1 MACPLELV
9 RAKTGNGRDEGVFKF
24 PKPPRVAADATT
36 IGESAMIAS
45 CLTGLGVLLAFVT
58 IALAGP
64 TMTESARQVPV
75 VRKVDVVVVGGSTGG
90 VAAAIAAAKGGA
102 SVFLAAPRTYVGD
115 DMAGTLRLWLE
126 DGEKPA
132 TALAKAVFTPA
143 RRDGNAGDLANLVT
157 PMQVKATLDA
167 ALIEAKVE
175 FLFGC
180 FVTDVLTDEAGSPAG
195 IVMANRAGRQAVVAK
210 VVIDATEHATAARLA
225 GVKLSAHAGG
235 KQKLGFVV
243 IGGEA
248 RKGDGVAAVR
258 QREAPGWG
266 GPMAGKPAAAG
277 AAAGGVRL
285 LEYTLE
291 LPLADESFG
300 ALAAA
305 EQAARDATF
314 HPGQLQTAELMSYLP
329 TAAITGRKSAG
340 GDWPGAAK
348 AELDAFRPQG
358 VERLYVLSARAD
370 MSRDAAAKMVRPV
383 EYMAIG
389 ERVGIA
395 ACAEAKALAASK
407 GVCVRDG
414 ASKQTAGG
422 GPSAPRAGCEIKETL
437 TGLRAADRAIET
449 VPSGMR
455 EVPVLGEYDV
465 VVIGGGTSGA
475 PAGISAARQ
484 KARTLLVEYQH
495 GLGGVST
502 LGLIG
507 KYYHGYRGGFTAE
520 IDKGVGEVAPA
531 APAGAAT
538 PGAAKPAARRS
549 GPGVEAKMEYYRREL
564 RKAGAE
570 VWFGAI
576 GCGAV
581 VEAGK
586 VRGVVVATPAG
597 RGVVLARTVIDA
609 TGNADV
615 AASAGA
621 ACTFVEGPLLAVQG
635 TGLPP
640 RNLGASYT
648 NTDYTFADES
658 DMLDLW
664 RMYVLGRRQFRGS
677 FDMGTLIDTR
687 ERRRIVGDAIVTIGD
702 VFAGRTFADTV
713 GMSKSNY
720 DSHGYTVDPLFV
732 LAPPHTGG
740 LTAWTPYRSLLPR
753 GLDGVLVIGLGMSAH
768 RDAMPIL
775 RMQPDLQ
782 NQGYAAGLAAAA
794 AAKLD
799 GATRKVDVKAIQ
811 KQLVDLGCVPREVL
825 EHGESWPLATEKV
838 AEAVE
843 SVRSKY
849 QGAEVLLAHAQQAL
863 PLVRKAYA
871 AATAPADRLTYAHV
885 LAVMGDATGAATV
898 ADAVAATVQLD
909 KGWNFRGM
917 GQFGFSLSRLD
928 TLILA
933 LGHARDRKAV
943 PVLLAKL
950 ALLEATSEFSHHRA
964 LGEALEMIGDPAAAK
979 PLAALLAKPQMT
991 GYWRHEPGDTDRSA
1005 TLRELIL
1012 ARALYRLGDSDGV
1025 GRGILE
1031 AYAKDL
1037 RGVYAGHATA
1047 VLREKR

>member
-1 MACPLELV
+1 MRFSAI
-9 RAKTGNGRDEGVFKF
+9 
-24 PKPPRVAADATT
+24 AA
-36 IGESAMIAS
+36 
-45 CLTGLGVLLAFVT
+45 GLWVLLVCAW
-58 IALAGP
+58 AQAA
-64 TMTESARQVPV
+64 TMVESARAVPV
-75 VRKVDVVVVGGSTGG
+75 VRKVDVVVVGGSSGAA
-90 VAAAIAAAKGGA
+90 AAAIAAAKGGA
-102 SVFLAAPRTYVGD
+102 TVFLAAERTYVGE
-115 DMAGTLRLWLE
+115 DMAGTLNLWLN

-132 TALAKAVFTPA
+132 SSLARQVITAKKPA
-143 RRDGNAGDLANLVT
+143 TEAAGRTEKQAAPSEAEAAANLVT
-157 PMQVKATLDA
+157 PMQVKAALDA
-167 ALIEAKVE
+167 ALLEAGVE

-180 FVTDVLTDEAGSPAG
+180 YVTDVLVDEAGKPAG

-210 VVIDATEHATAARLA
+210 VVIDATGQATASRLA
-225 GVKLSAHAGG
+225 GAKLSAHAGG
-235 KQKLGFVV
+235 KAKFGFVV

-248 RKGDGVAAVR
+248 RKGDGVVAVR
-258 QREAPGWG
+258 EREAAGWG
-266 GPMAGKPAAAG
+266 GPMTGKPTAAG
-277 AAAGGVRL
+277 AMNSLKV

-305 EQAARDATF
+305 EQAVRDATF
-314 HPGQLQTAELMSYLP
+314 HPGQLQTAELLSYVP
-329 TAAITGRKSAG
+329 SAAIAGRKSAG

-370 MSRDAAAKMVRPV
+370 VSRGAAAKMVRPC
-383 EYMAIG
+383 ELMAVG
-389 ERVGIA
+389 ERIGA
-395 ACAEAKALAASK
+395 QACAEARALPAPK
-407 GVCVRDG
+407 GVSVKDSAAKQAGTVDTTRSGDG
-414 ASKQTAGG
+414 M
-422 GPSAPRAGCEIKETL
+422 EIRETL
-437 TGLRAADRAIET
+437 NGLRAADRAIET
-449 VPSGMR
+449 VSSAQR
-455 EVPVLGEYDV
+455 ELPVLGEYDV

-484 KARTLLVEYQH
+484 KARTLVVEYQH

-520 IDKGVGEVAPA
+520 IDKGVGEVSGQAADASPKAP
-531 APAGAAT
+531 APAG
-538 PGAAKPAARRS
+538 GAKPAAGKAKPPAKRG

-564 RKAGAE
+564 RKVGAD

-615 AASAGA
+615 AASVGA

-648 NTDYTFADES
+648 NTDYTFADEA
-658 DMLDLW
+658 DMLDMW
-664 RMYVLGRRQFRGS
+664 RMFVQGRRQFRGS
-677 FDMGTLIDTR
+677 FDMGTVIDSR
-687 ERRRIVGDAIVTIGD
+687 ERRRIIGDTTVTIGD
-702 VFAGRTFADTV
+702 IFAGRTFGDTIA
-713 GMSKSNY
+713 MSKSNY
-720 DSHGYTVDPLFV
+720 DSHGYTVDPLFL

-811 KQLVDLGCVPREVL
+811 KRLADAECIPQEVL
-825 EHGESWPLATEKV
+825 GHTESFPLPTEKV
-838 AEAVE
+838 AVAVE
-843 SVRSKY
+843 TLRSKY
-849 QGAEVLLAHAQQAL
+849 QGAEIVLAHSQQAL
-863 PLVRKAYA
+863 PLVKTAYA
-871 AATAPADRLTYAHV
+871 AAASPADKLTYAHV
-885 LAVMGDATGAATV
+885 LAVMGDASGAGTV
-898 ADAVAATVQLD
+898 AEAVSASAQLD

-933 LGHARDRKAV
+933 LGHTRDRKAV

-950 ALLEATSEFSHHRA
+950 ALLDATSEFSHHRA
-964 LGEALEMIGDPAAAK
+964 LAEALEMIGDPAAAK
-979 PLAALLAKPQMT
+979 PLAELLAKPQMT
-991 GYWRHEPGDTDRSA
+991 GYSRQTPGDSDRSS

-1025 GRGILE
+1025 GRRILE
-1031 AYAKDL
+1031 AYAMDL
-1037 RGVYAGHATA
+1037 RGVYAGHAAA